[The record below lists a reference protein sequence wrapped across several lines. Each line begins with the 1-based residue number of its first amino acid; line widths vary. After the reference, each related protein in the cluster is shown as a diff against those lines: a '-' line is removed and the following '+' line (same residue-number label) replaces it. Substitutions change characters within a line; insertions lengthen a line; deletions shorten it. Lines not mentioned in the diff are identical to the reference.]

1 MKFLR
6 VLASVVLVM
15 CSLTSL
21 ADVACPEPATVRQPD
36 GTLLTIV
43 LHGDEFCNYTTTA
56 DGYTVVLCTDGYY
69 RYARLDGGNLVSTG
83 ITAHNAGSRS
93 AAERS
98 WTATAQR
105 NIAPAMSASA
115 NDIKNAQRA
124 MRRKL
129 HGVSG
134 NINYSKFRGLVILV
148 EYNDCQFI
156 REDAHDAWND
166 ILNKHDYNGYTDT
179 YTNNFVN
186 YTGSVRDYFYDN
198 SNHIFD
204 PVFDVYGPVKVNYS
218 QYYVNQHENAQTL
231 MSAALS
237 AADPQINFRDYDQN
251 GDGVVDMV
259 FFIVAGGGS
268 NYSSIN
274 DSRLLWPHASS
285 ISKSVDGIR
294 TGRYACS
301 TELQG
306 SPADRNLAGIGTICH
321 EFSHVLGLADL
332 YDTDYETGGQSI
344 HPGKWDLMAGG
355 SYLNSSRTPSGYSVY
370 QRYALG
376 FSTPTKAS
384 TGTNTLIA
392 GDDGLRINS
401 RVANEFFLLE
411 NRQQQSKWDAYL
423 PGHGMLVWRVD
434 STNTD
439 VWENNRPNA
448 VPDHLYCE
456 LLRAGGAD
464 PNSAALASDP
474 FPGSKGIHSLT
485 NTTTPSLLSWTGVPT
500 PMVVNDINENNG
512 VITFGLGYEDNQP
525 GPENITGEYVSA
537 TVDSHGCNTSNH
549 LTVTTDGSR
558 YKVKGIYGD
567 DYNAVNAT
575 YDPSVGQLSI
585 AANQVILDDDGEG
598 HEIHLVLLETANKVA
613 PDDDIV
619 LHFDQNGNAS
629 LINGLGLAAIFYQD
643 GVKYIHK
650 SLYSN
655 GYRMFKANGTI
666 TSYRV
671 NKDDNGN
678 IVPRDT
684 TQFATAFVLN
694 ADKKSGAVYGID
706 GYGWQSFTIDD
717 NDNVTFKQDNIFYYN
732 SSYGAGYIA
741 NGTQW
746 GFVLTKGLTGTIN
759 KEGGTITT
767 DPWFI
772 YLTGN
777 GGAIYNGNKEKSI
790 ITFPA
795 NLFPAEVIP
804 DSENPASSVVGTYV
818 SGTVDNQG
826 CNSSNVLKIS
836 VGDSDGAVKVSGF
849 MNGTE
854 QIDATYDATNGHL
867 TIPGGQVVMTDSE
880 GNETRLALMKTTS
893 TYNATKDI
901 IFIVEADGHG
911 YLANGNGLGYYTN
924 SGLVRVD
931 SKAFD
936 LYRANGTIKTYEVTE
951 DWSAV
956 ADSTEYT
963 TATVF
968 NDKGGIVYGIEGK
981 TWLPFTKDSY
991 DNVQFSLDDIAF
1003 YSNSYTNAKIYQGT
1017 GDGHFYND
1025 RGMGGVLDMDAGT
1038 ISLNP
1043 WMIVLI
1049 NKSSSSPTRWG
1060 KNKSSSII
1068 TFPGNKPTVRGDAD
1082 GDGEVDIADINFII
1096 NIILGY
1102 TAPTRESDVDGD
1114 GVVDIADINAAVAII
1129 VGV

>member
-105 NIAPAMSASA
+105 NIAPAMSTSA

-237 AADPQINFRDYDQN
+237 AADSQINFRDYDQN

-512 VITFGLGYEDNQP
+512 VITFGLGYEENQP

-549 LTVTTDGSR
+549 LTVTADGSR

-655 GYRMFKANGTI
+655 GYRIFKT
-666 TSYRV
+666 
-671 NKDDNGN
+671 
-678 IVPRDT
+678 
-684 TQFATAFVLN
+684 
-694 ADKKSGAVYGID
+694 
-706 GYGWQSFTIDD
+706 
-717 NDNVTFKQDNIFYYN
+717 
-732 SSYGAGYIA
+732 
-741 NGTQW
+741 
-746 GFVLTKGLTGTIN
+746 
-759 KEGGTITT
+759 
-767 DPWFI
+767 
-772 YLTGN
+772 
-777 GGAIYNGNKEKSI
+777 
-790 ITFPA
+790 
-795 NLFPAEVIP
+795 
-804 DSENPASSVVGTYV
+804 
-818 SGTVDNQG
+818 
-826 CNSSNVLKIS
+826 
-836 VGDSDGAVKVSGF
+836 
-849 MNGTE
+849 
-854 QIDATYDATNGHL
+854 
-867 TIPGGQVVMTDSE
+867 
-880 GNETRLALMKTTS
+880 
-893 TYNATKDI
+893 
-901 IFIVEADGHG
+901 
-911 YLANGNGLGYYTN
+911 
-924 SGLVRVD
+924 
-931 SKAFD
+931 
-936 LYRANGTIKTYEVTE
+936 NGTIKTYEVTE

-1129 VGV
+1129 VGA